1 MKYIQEPKIQTF
13 LTLKIRTFA
22 RNQLTVLYRAH
33 YIFNLKILIFTQK
46 SPYFSPLTVFASTWR
61 LLKKGLIQEYL
72 TILHNQGKFN
82 GQISLWPIVKLW
94 NVNFVTIL
102 QSHSAIF
109 FRLFRPSSYYVILNS
124 NFVTMTYSCQKS
136 RNFQK
141 SVPFP
146 SYLEHR

>member
-1 MKYIQEPKIQTF
+1 MGVAGYNQQLKIQTF
-13 LTLKIRTFA
+13 LTSKIRTFA

-33 YIFNLKILIFTQK
+33 YIFNLKILTYTQNRDQK
-46 SPYFSPLTVFASTWR
+46 SPYFSPLTVFASAWR

-109 FRLFRPSSYYVILNS
+109 FGYLDPAVITL
-124 NFVTMTYSCQKS
+124 Y
-136 RNFQK
+136 
-141 SVPFP
+141 
-146 SYLEHR
+146 